1 MIDACAR
8 LGAAAAAA
16 MRWRANDGMNRASL
30 TDAQNSIIMTSVARG
45 TAAMRA
51 PHGTS
56 RATPHSRLSRASRP
70 VVVTAARRAVER
82 ERVDAD
88 DVSPPTTRR
97 AALIALGTA
106 RDARAKQDQGCESC
120 SDSNSALSEG
130 DKAFKRSESGL
141 RFLDLKV
148 GEGALVETSGTKV
161 VVDWSGY
168 TSGYQAKKIEST
180 RETDEPF
187 VFTLGDGTAIPAF
200 DEAVRGMRVG
210 GVRRI
215 EIPGELEEKLGYS
228 RNKALRYNGVGP
240 KPSTF
245 GGQRALDFVLDNET
259 LRDFNRS
266 LLFDVRL
273 SSVRK

>member
-1 MIDACAR
+1 M
-8 LGAAAAAA
+8 L
-16 MRWRANDGMNRASL
+16 
-30 TDAQNSIIMTSVARG
+30 
-45 TAAMRA
+45 
-51 PHGTS
+51 
-56 RATPHSRLSRASRP
+56 LSRASKTPRATHVARATSRAHRRRG
-70 VVVTAARRAVER
+70 VVIVARRTARER
-82 ERVDAD
+82 ERDGVIDGD
-88 DVSPPTTRR
+88 DVAVPTSRR
-97 AALIALGTA
+97 AALATTAVALVALTTA
-106 RDARAKQDQGCESC
+106 CDARAKQDRGCESC

-148 GEGALVETSGTKV
+148 GEGALVESSGTKV